1 MSEGHLYRGRGTRSR
16 QLRNFKERYGARGAE
31 VYGKVVGKVAR
42 EQAERR
48 GVKIERVRAHGS
60 RTRYGAPERVGSHV
74 ARLVGSRYGPTGTYR
89 ETVEDHYVKE
99 HSVRGHY
106 AHRDGRRVWI
116 PRHTVKRYHVRR
128 HTARVRTNGR
138 VR

>member
-42 EQAERR
+42 EQAEKR
-48 GVKIERVRAHGS
+48 GRKVERVRAHGS
-60 RTRYGAPERVGSHV
+60 HTRYGARERVRSHR
-74 ARLVGSRYGPTGTYR
+74 ATLIGSRYGSTGSYT
-89 ETVEDHYVKE
+89 ETVRPHYVKGHYSYTRSGE
-99 HSVRGHY
+99 RVWVRGHY
-106 AHRDGRRVWI
+106 
-116 PRHTVKRYHVRR
+116 VRG
-128 HTARVRTNGR
+128 HGARVRTNGR